1 LDGVHVSF
9 VAAFVLQAQPKVG
22 DLPITD
28 LVVGLGVPKVEAAII
43 IRESCHAHTGLD
55 GHGDFATNDRENPG
69 RSEQLLAEWQRHAG
83 MGNGICAAAARGVRN
98 SASARARAA
107 ALDLRAL
114 RARCDGL
121 R

>member
-1 LDGVHVSF
+1 
-9 VAAFVLQAQPKVG
+9 
-22 DLPITD
+22 
-28 LVVGLGVPKVEAAII
+28 
-43 IRESCHAHTGLD
+43 LD

-83 MGNGICAAAARGVRN
+83 VGNGICAAAARGVRN
-98 SASARARAA
+98 SASARALAA

-114 RARCDGL
+114 RARYDGL

>member
-9 VAAFVLQAQPKVG
+9 VAAFVLEAQPKVG

-69 RSEQLLAEWQRHAG
+69 RSEQQLAEWQTRRRG
-83 MGNGICAAAARGVRN
+83 KWNLCRCSKRRTEFGICARPSR
-98 SASARARAA
+98 RT
-107 ALDLRAL
+107 
-114 RARCDGL
+114 
-121 R
+121 